1 MGGYLFDKWTAGA
14 PFYIMAIL
22 NAIALVAGVIIIWI
36 ERRRVRGPVEVIDA
50 GETDPL
56 LAPS

>member
-1 MGGYLFDKWTAGA
+1 MFDKWTAGA